1 MLGFEWDNQKNQLN
15 AFKHGVEFEEAV
27 LAFYDR
33 KRIIVSDDQH
43 STLENRYFCFGKV
56 NDGILTVRFA
66 WRGDVIRIIGA
77 GYWRKGKEFYEKTH
91 SLHK

>member
-33 KRIIVSDDQH
+33 MWFGDWSTNILIIISI
-43 STLENRYFCFGKV
+43 
-56 NDGILTVRFA
+56 IL
-66 WRGDVIRIIGA
+66 I
-77 GYWRKGKEFYEKTH
+77 
-91 SLHK
+91 L